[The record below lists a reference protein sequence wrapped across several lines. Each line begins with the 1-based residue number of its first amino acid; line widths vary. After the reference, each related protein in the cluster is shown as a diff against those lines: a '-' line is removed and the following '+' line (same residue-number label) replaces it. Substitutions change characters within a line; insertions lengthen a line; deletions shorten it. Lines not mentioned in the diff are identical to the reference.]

1 MNHPTGGRA
10 EVLRTRDFVGWTV
23 SDSRGDKLGTVD
35 DLLIDREGR
44 VRYLSV
50 NQGLFKK
57 RVLLPV
63 QMMSWGDGALVLSD
77 WTSDQLRGLPP
88 YDADVPLTAEVLD
101 EMARAFPRFYS
112 PQGAST
118 PPATRLDAQIVP
130 LREAKGF
137 RLSGGS
143 PDLTGWNVFG
153 ADGERVGKVAGM
165 LVDPV
170 AMAVRYLAVDVADD
184 LFKLRDDRLVVVPT
198 DRVDL
203 RERGSD
209 VWVQGL
215 TAHDVARL
223 PAYTGGALDP
233 LVMQR
238 VDEAF
243 AGAPR
248 TTGEAVAAGGN
259 DARLFS
265 GDPAARSEEARGEE
279 EVRRAE
285 DVSRDEELRRE
296 EARGDGLAAGEDG
309 RAPSDA
315 PAAPP
320 IPAEALPPPRDQLAD
335 ERSPDRS

>member
-35 DLLIDREGR
+35 DLLIDRQGR
-44 VRYLSV
+44 VRFLSV

-63 QMMSWGDGALVLSD
+63 EMMSWGDGSLVLSD
-77 WTSDQLRGLPP
+77 WTSEQLRGLPP
-88 YDADVPLTAEVLD
+88 YDHDLPITAEVLD
-101 EMARAFPRFYS
+101 EMGRAFPRFYA
-112 PQGAST
+112 PQGVSA
-118 PPATRLDAQIVP
+118 PATRLEAQIVP

-137 RLSGGS
+137 RLSGSS
-143 PDLTGWNVFG
+143 PDLTGWTVFG

-170 AMAVRYLAVDVADD
+170 AMTVRYLAIDVADD
-184 LFKLRDDRLVVVPT
+184 LFRLSDDRLVVIPT
-198 DRVDL
+198 ERVDL
-203 RERGSD
+203 RERGND

-215 TAHDVARL
+215 GAHDVAHL
-223 PAYTGGALDP
+223 PAYTGGPLDP
-233 LVMQR
+233 LIVQR

-248 TTGEAVAAGGN
+248 TTAEAAATAAGS
-259 DARLFS
+259 ASTPLF
-265 GDPAARSEEARGEE
+265 PAESRSAADDVRREEGVRAE
-279 EVRRAE
+279 EVRRE
-285 DVSRDEELRRE
+285 DEFRRVE
-296 EARGDGLAAGEDG
+296 PMDDGI
-309 RAPSDA
+309 APRNEHPVSDA

-320 IPAEALPPPRDQLAD
+320 LPADALPPPLPPRDQ
-335 ERSPDRS
+335 EP